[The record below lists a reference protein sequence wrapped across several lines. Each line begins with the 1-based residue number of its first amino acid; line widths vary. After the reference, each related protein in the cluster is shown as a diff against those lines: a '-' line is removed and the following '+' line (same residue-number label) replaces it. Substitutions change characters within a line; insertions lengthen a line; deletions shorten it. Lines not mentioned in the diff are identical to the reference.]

1 MNKFTFLTPNGLK
14 SIKKTVVYL
23 RYAATV
29 SCFLLYSS
37 LDNSNF
43 STAAVFS
50 NSPVILNNK

>member
-1 MNKFTFLTPNGLK
+1 MNKFIFFNSEWSEK
-14 SIKKTVVYL
+14 YKKTVVYL

-29 SCFLLYSS
+29 SSFLLYSS